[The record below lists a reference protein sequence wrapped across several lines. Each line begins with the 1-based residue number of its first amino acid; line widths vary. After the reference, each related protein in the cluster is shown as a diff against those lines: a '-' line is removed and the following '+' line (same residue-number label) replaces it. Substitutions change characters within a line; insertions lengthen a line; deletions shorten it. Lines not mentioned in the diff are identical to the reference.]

1 MFFSK
6 NPNADGIVNLVVDE
20 YNKID
25 GELEIQVDKD
35 SVQPAAAN
43 KFLKIRD
50 VPSNNVDI

>member
-43 KFLKIRD
+43 KFIKIRD
-50 VPSNNVDI
+50 IPRNTDI